1 MVIENMQR
9 NKLKSSHLLQEFL
22 GKLLIL
28 SWVIIKWS
36 TALEFLGCLL
46 EASNVLRKV
55 LSTATVN
62 ATSAAVVAND
72 SDELY
77 NY

>member
-22 GKLLIL
+22 GKLLSL

-46 EASNVLRKV
+46 EASNFLRKV

>member
-46 EASNVLRKV
+46 EASNVLQKV
-55 LSTATVN
+55 LSTVTVN
-62 ATSAAVVAND
+62 ATSTAVVAND

>member
-28 SWVIIKWS
+28 SWGIIKWS
-36 TALEFLGCLL
+36 TALEFLEYLL

>member
-22 GKLLIL
+22 VKLLIL

-36 TALEFLGCLL
+36 TALEFPGCLL
-46 EASNVLRKV
+46 EASNVLWKV

-72 SDELY
+72 SRWTL
-77 NY
+77 